1 MLKKIAAVSA
11 AVLMVAGATGAAQAA
26 TRNINL
32 YGASA
37 QYLFWNDASDDFLAT
52 KGCSNIQQAEFD
64 SKNGITKGEA
74 CTSYAGDDVVIRYSS
89 KASFD
94 GVMAAKNLEHPD
106 APTSCTNKAERPMVT
121 DISAAALSCQ
131 DVTLGAS
138 DVAAEAFT
146 QISSGQLKGPLGGGF
161 VSRNFVASP
170 VDGSGMTTFNPLVV
184 PFAPFVSNNVTM
196 STCDGGDLAGEMCS
210 DLADCGAGATS
221 CTAKPL
227 DNVSREMLVNI
238 FSGQAWYWSD
248 FGAGFPAEPITVC
261 LRHAGSGTHATLDH
275 AVMNSKWGA
284 NLVVSE
290 SAADPIVYFNDG
302 SSDEMKCISSNK
314 GAITPAL
321 YAIGYADADQLSAKP
336 EYAPYVTSPKYNGY
350 KATRVNIRNGLYDW
364 FSAQW
369 MYMNPAEAATNKA
382 VVTDLVA
389 FAANPDNIPSTKAN
403 YWAAQ
408 DEMTWFK
415 DSDLTYP
422 GYRGAAIPQ
431 LP

>member
-1 MLKKIAAVSA
+1 MFKKIIATSA
-11 AVLMVAGATGAAQAA
+11 AVLMVAGAAGAAQAA

-37 QYLFWNDASDDFLAT
+37 QYLFWNDAADDFLST
-52 KGCSNIQQAEFD
+52 RGCKNIQRAEFD
-64 SKNGITKGEA
+64 SKNGITQGEA
-74 CTSYAGDDVVIRYSS
+74 CTGYGDDTVIIRYSA

-94 GVMAAKNLEHPD
+94 GIMAAKNLEHPD
-106 APTSCTNKAERPMVT
+106 APTSCSNKAERPMAT
-121 DISAAALSCQ
+121 DIAATSLSCQ

-161 VSRNFVASP
+161 VSRDFVANP
-170 VDGSGMTTFNPLVV
+170 VDGSGMTTYNPLVV

-196 STCDGGDLAGEMCS
+196 NTCDGGDLAGEMCS
-210 DLADCGAGATS
+210 DVTDCGAGATD
-221 CTAKPL
+221 CTSKPL
-227 DNVSREMLVNI
+227 DNISREMLVNI
-238 FSGQAWYWSD
+238 FSGQAFYWND

-261 LRHAGSGTHATLDH
+261 LRHAGSGTHSTLDH
-275 AVMNSKWGA
+275 AVMNKKWGA
-284 NLVVSE
+284 SLVVSE
-290 SAADPIVYFNDG
+290 SASDPIVYFNDG
-302 SSDEMKCISSNK
+302 SSDMMKCITGNK
-314 GAITPAL
+314 GVTSP
-321 YAIGYADADQLSAKP
+321 YAIGYADADQLEGGSA
-336 EYAPYVTSPKYNGY
+336 YAAFAYGPKYNGFSP
-350 KATRVNIRNGLYDW
+350 TRVNIRNGLYDW

-369 MYMNPAEAATNKA
+369 MYMNPAEAAPNKA

-389 FAANPDNIPSTKAN
+389 FAANPANIPSTKAN

-415 DSDLTYP
+415 DSDLGYP

-431 LP
+431 TP